1 MLDHHPARGRA
12 AAPERVHVALRVGR
26 GRLREVEVD
35 VHGGAGAGAARE
47 PRVEVDEDGADEL
60 AVLERGV
67 AGDVGVVHC
76 ELDDLG
82 GFGAADEGVDCEA
95 GVVAGLDV
103 GWRGRVEG
111 RVVDYGAV
119 ERDGLNLSPAI
130 VKTPLYRYKEIAY
143 EVVLV
148 AHALMEVRLL
158 HTQSRGL
165 ERVVDRP

>member
-12 AAPERVHVALRVGR
+12 PAPERVHVALRVGR
-26 GRLREVEVD
+26 GGLREVQVD
-35 VHGGAGAGAARE
+35 VHGGTGPGAARE

-76 ELDDLG
+76 ELDDLRCL
-82 GFGAADEGVDCEA
+82 GAADEGVDREP
-95 GVVAGLDV
+95 GVVARLDV
-103 GWRGRVEG
+103 GRRGRVQG

-130 VKTPLYRYKEIAY
+130 VKIPLYSYKKIAY
-143 EVVLV
+143 EVVFV
-148 AHALMEVRLL
+148 AHALVEVGLL